1 MEGEQGEEEEEEKD
15 WVVVEKPSVEE
26 EKVPE
31 VEEEPS
37 VYQKVEGPEAIT
49 ELLGKIENRIIFMK
63 HGIEKPGHLEA
74 VESFG

>member
-1 MEGEQGEEEEEEKD
+1 MEGEQGEEKD

-37 VYQKVEGPEAIT
+37 VYQKVESQEAIT

>member
-1 MEGEQGEEEEEEKD
+1 M
-15 WVVVEKPSVEE
+15 VVEKA
-26 EKVPE
+26 PE

-37 VYQKVEGPEAIT
+37 VYQKVESPEAIT

-74 VESFG
+74 VETFG